1 MSEPQQEKGSL
12 AAMAIFSL
20 TPEPSKVTKTPRD
33 IHIADVAR
41 DVQMTAVHAPMA
53 AISTQWN
60 GARWATDR
68 VTEIMGRIGASGE
81 QIALALAASRDA
93 RRWPTEREP
102 GVPAPPE
109 EVMAV
114 RAHAEMVTYWA
125 LGAAHGLGN
134 VLLRMLWL
142 HTDAR
147 PIIEAAYPKAKSFPP
162 FSEDRNAWE
171 ALGSRLIT
179 NAQKAASA
187 AGPSPV
193 DEIVAA
199 LDDLVQDPRWDGLM
213 QIRGVNF
220 HQWRPQTVG
229 GGTPKH
235 SMVKQDAAGRDMI
248 TVGTR
253 PTNVAPNHELA
264 IAAADD
270 GLDALVEAAIRV
282 DQNVFEGLNDM
293 VGVEIFGT

>member
-20 TPEPSKVTKTPRD
+20 TPDPSKVTKTPRD

-41 DVQMTAVHAPMA
+41 EGQMTAVHAPSA

-68 VTEIMGRIGASGE
+68 VTEIMGRMGASGE

-93 RRWPTEREP
+93 RRWPTEQEP
-102 GVPAPPE
+102 GVPVPPQ

-125 LGAAHGLGN
+125 MGAAHGLGN

-147 PIIEAAYPKAKSFPP
+147 PIIEAAYPKATSFPP

-179 NAQKAASA
+179 NAKKAASA
-187 AGPSPV
+187 AGPSVV

-199 LDDLVQDPRWDGLM
+199 LDDLVQNPRWDGLM
-213 QIRGVNF
+213 QIRGVSF
-220 HQWRPQTVG
+220 HQWRPQTVDG
-229 GGTPKH
+229 G
-235 SMVKQDAAGRDMI
+235 
-248 TVGTR
+248 
-253 PTNVAPNHELA
+253 
-264 IAAADD
+264 
-270 GLDALVEAAIRV
+270 
-282 DQNVFEGLNDM
+282 
-293 VGVEIFGT
+293 